1 MRLAGRKGN
10 GERRGAAGGERD
22 REKGVRTYRTS
33 VSVGVSYSPT
43 DAAHWSPKKK
53 RKGAVSPAAAV
64 IARYKPARR
73 NPQEY
78 IASNSAMEAF
88 GTPFFG
94 MKAGRRENESMG

>member
-22 REKGVRTYRTS
+22 REKGVRTYHTS

-53 RKGAVSPAAAV
+53 GRAQSVPLLLSSLGTSPPGA
-64 IARYKPARR
+64 IHK
-73 NPQEY
+73 NL
-78 IASNSAMEAF
+78 
-88 GTPFFG
+88 
-94 MKAGRRENESMG
+94 